1 MDLVGKVVT
10 AAIPSCIGP
19 VLKNIAY
26 PFKVSDNV
34 KALNDATASLTAV
47 QGDVKSRLDI
57 AELQGKAQTKCV
69 EDWSRRVVV
78 VKGEAEDIKRRY
90 EERSRCFGSQ
100 AFNCCSNFSISKDAA
115 RKLMEVQVLR
125 EEGVNFTEV
134 AIQLPPQ
141 VPELPIGSEVVVLKE
156 EANFQEIL
164 RYIDS
169 DQNGIFGIWG
179 LGGVGKTR
187 LLHLVNNHYIGSS
200 AFDVVVKV
208 TASKGCTV
216 EKLQKELCD
225 NCGLVQGNSNEE
237 SQARTRIISNYLN
250 KRNFL
255 ILLDDLWGEIDLERV
270 GIPLGLGKQFKKK
283 IVITT
288 RSVSVCGLMGVEES
302 VRVAGLETEDAL
314 RLFYEKVGEK
324 TIKSHPLIRSLAQEV
339 VEELGGLPLALI
351 TIGASMRG
359 KKDPKQWRDRIDLL
373 KKSRLKG
380 VDEEEKLFHRLK
392 LSYDSLNEK
401 SKHCFL
407 ICSLWPEDYYIKKI
421 RLIECWLGLG
431 LLDLSDAKN
440 IYNPGFDVINELLS
454 ACLLEEGKSL
464 LVREE
469 DEYVKMHD
477 VIRDLAL
484 WIAHDEGKEKD
495 KWVWVDLNEMVLK
508 QMGYKNI
515 SWSCVERASLT
526 SFHFHDC
533 PDLPCGVPLIPCDA
547 TSLQFVRVNCFT
559 YWLDHL
565 SDASTYF
572 TPIKPLV
579 PNVSNFRELAFLDLS
594 SCGLESFPQGISEL
608 VKLENLNLAVNRI
621 TSVPEE
627 LKHVRNLKFLSLR
640 QNSIS
645 SFPKG
650 VLPELKELMVL
661 DFYRINYNYNLISE
675 GGDEQYWTWLINE
688 LRCLSKLRCLS
699 IKLCQQTHFRNLLEL
714 SNLPVR
720 TLHLAYVN
728 ETHTLEIPSSFIEK
742 VQDNLYSLELEVW
755 SVRKLVIGSNYQN
768 RLGNLEFLS
777 FSMCELEMIE
787 WSNIAPEDLLPMLP
801 YLSFQDCRIRDV
813 SWTLYLPSLR
823 RLVLFRCRHIVQL
836 FGCVDGSGAMK
847 PTFPSLIVLIL
858 QNLPKM
864 EIICDKS
871 ITFPSLEKI
880 KILKCPML
888 KKLPFQSRGKLK
900 TIEIKSKW
908 WERLEWEDNDLK
920 QDLQDLVF

>member
-1 MDLVGKVVT
+1 MDFVGKVAA
-10 AAIPSCIGP
+10 AAIPPCIAP
-19 VLKNIAY
+19 VLEYIAY

-34 KALNDATASLTAV
+34 KALEKATATLTA
-47 QGDVKSRLDI
+47 
-57 AELQGKAQTKCV
+57 AQTDVNENAARQGLTQPRLV
-69 EDWSRRVVV
+69 EDWLRRVDE
-78 VKGEAEDIKRRY
+78 VKVEAGDITRRY
-90 EERSRCFGSQ
+90 KERCRCFGSRS
-100 AFNCCSNFSISKDAA
+100 FNCWSNFSISKDAA
-115 RKLMEVQVLR
+115 KKLKKVQEFR
-125 EEGVNFTEV
+125 EEFNNFPQV
-134 AIQLPPQ
+134 AIQPPPE
-141 VPELPIGSEVVVLKE
+141 VPEQPIGSEVVVPKE

-169 DQNGIFGIWG
+169 DQNGIFGIFG
-179 LGGVGKTR
+179 MGGVGKTR

-200 AFDVVVKV
+200 AFDVMVKV

-288 RSVSVCGLMGVEES
+288 RSVSVCDLMGVEES

-324 TIKSHPLIRSLAQEV
+324 TVKSHPLIPSLAQEIV
-339 VEELGGLPLALI
+339 KELGGLPLALI

-407 ICSLWPEDYYIKKI
+407 ICSLWPEDYYINNI

-454 ACLLEEGKSL
+454 ACLLEERKSL
-464 LVREE
+464 LVWEE

-484 WIAHDEGKEKD
+484 WIAHDE
-495 KWVWVDLNEMVLK
+495 
-508 QMGYKNI
+508 
-515 SWSCVERASLT
+515 ERASLT
-526 SFHFHDC
+526 SCFHDC

-547 TSLQFVRVNCFT
+547 TSLQFLRVNCFS
-559 YWLDHL
+559 WLDRL
-565 SDASTYF
+565 RDATYF

-579 PNVSNFRELAFLDLS
+579 QNVSNFRELAFLDLS
-594 SCGLESFPQGISEL
+594 SCGLKSFPQGISEL

-627 LKHVRNLKFLSLR
+627 LKHVRNLRFLSLR

-661 DFYRINYNYNLISE
+661 DFYRINYNLISE
-675 GGDEQYWTWLINE
+675 GGDEQPTSEI
-688 LRCLSKLRCLS
+688 
-699 IKLCQQTHFRNLLEL
+699 FLEL

-720 TLHLAYVN
+720 TLHLAYEN

-768 RLGNLEFLS
+768 RLGNLGFLQ
-777 FSMCELEMIE
+777 FDMGELEMIE
-787 WSNIAPEDLLPMLP
+787 WSNIAPEDLLPMLSD
-801 YLSFQDCRIRDV
+801 LSFKDCRIRDV

-823 RLVLFRCRHIVQL
+823 RLILYRCCHIVQL
-836 FGCVDGSGAMK
+836 FERVDGSGAIK

-858 QNLPKM
+858 QDLPKI

-880 KILKCPML
+880 TIVKCPML

-900 TIEIKSKW
+900 TIDIKSKW